1 MTNKIMWRGIGAL
14 LLMLLLLS
22 SNVCAQTDTLLYP
35 LKNVPLL
42 SGNFGE
48 LRATHLHTGLDF
60 KTGGREGLPVICVKD
75 GVVARVKVSATGY
88 GNALYLEHEGGITTV
103 YGHLSRFV
111 PRIAKV
117 VRNIQYNKESFEV
130 DENMSG
136 YELRFRAG
144 DTIAYSGNT
153 GSSGGP
159 HLHFE
164 VRDTKSERA
173 LNPLRFLSVK
183 DQTGP
188 SVRGVYVYPI
198 SNEGVRNAAR
208 RVEVKNTG
216 NRVFRG
222 GKVGVPAGMVGI
234 GIQSDDYMKDSW
246 NKLGVYDLS
255 VSTNGQEVFKMT
267 MNELS
272 FDETFLVN
280 ELKDFHH
287 YRENRLVYLTF
298 GNYQEQ
304 LLSVRNQNGGF
315 IPVEKDSVVD
325 VTVDLSDINGNRS
338 SIMFQLWGKSPSRE
352 LVLAD
357 GEKLLMNHQ
366 NDSLKKG
373 KYTLWLEA
381 DALSYPIVC
390 KPEVSSRLRDSIETI
405 EVFSTGKQI
414 YPLMKNARLVV
425 GGKFPEKS
433 VICLLEKNNRFS
445 ALKTHWTEEGLEA
458 FPRVLGE
465 YTVRQDTIAPVV
477 LYTGRAGQ
485 KIRFKM
491 VDDLSG
497 ISSYRV
503 EVNGKWC
510 LFAYDAKNRLLEG
523 NINEP
528 VFVKGKNRLVLKVED
543 AVKNIATFE
552 TDIYKK

>member
-48 LRATHLHTGLDF
+48 LRATHLHSGLDF

-198 SNEGVRNAAR
+198 SNEGVRNATR

-255 VSTNGQEVFKMT
+255 VSANGQEVFKMT

-352 LVLAD
+352 LVLTD
-357 GEKLLMNHQ
+357 EEKLLMNHQ
-366 NDSLKKG
+366 NDSLKQG
-373 KYTLWLEA
+373 IYTLWLEA

-390 KPEVSSRLRDSIETI
+390 KPEVSSRLRDSVETI

-433 VICLLEKNNRFS
+433 VICLLEKSNRFA
-445 ALKTHWTEEGLEA
+445 ALKTRWTKEGLEA

-465 YTVRQDTIAPVV
+465 YTVRQDTIAPVIF
-477 LYTGRAGQ
+477 YTGRAGQ
-485 KIRFKM
+485 KIRFRM

>member
-1 MTNKIMWRGIGAL
+1 MWRGIGAL

-111 PRIAKV
+111 PRITKV

-144 DTIAYSGNT
+144 DTIAYSGNS

-272 FDETFLVN
+272 FDQTFLVN

-304 LLSVRNQNGGF
+304 LLSVSNQNGGF

-338 SIMFQLWGKSPSRE
+338 RIVFQLWGKSPSRE

-357 GEKLLMNHQ
+357 GEKLLTNHQ
-366 NDSLKKG
+366 NDSLRKG
-373 KYTLWLEA
+373 KYTLWLEV

-465 YTVRQDTIAPVV
+465 YTVRQDTIAPVIF
-477 LYTGRAGQ
+477 YTGRAGQ
-485 KIRFKM
+485 KIRFRM